1 MKFNKTSK
9 GANKTVNLAGGKA
22 FKESLELELVSLL
35 LTSFV
40 EDKFYESSSAQLAR
54 LRSLVTSTL
63 DKKFIA
69 KAGIY
74 ARNEFGMRSISH
86 ALVSELAHIVKGEVW
101 FKDAIAKTIRRP
113 DDMTEILSCYINTYG
128 KPIPNSLKKGLAL
141 AFNKF
146 DAYSLGKYRGETHA
160 ISLVDVVNLVH
171 PSPMD
176 KNKDALSKLVKG
188 ELKSEDTWEVEL
200 TKAGQNARD
209 ENEKVEFKASAW
221 KELIQT
227 RKLGIFACLRNLRNI
242 IEQSPDSIDGAISI
256 LTDEILIKKSLILP
270 FRYATAL
277 SQIEQMSG
285 PHIRK
290 VVDAIHKALDIS
302 LSNIPVFEGKTLIV
316 LDESGSMSGKPGE
329 IGSLFAAALYK
340 TNDADLMTFSDKA
353 RYRIFYAGDSIMT
366 IAGKLKDDFASGG
379 TDFNSIFDKASQ
391 KYARIVTLS
400 DMQGWI
406 GGGAP
411 TLAFSNY
418 KKRTKSEPK
427 IFSFDLAGHGTL
439 QFPQQNVYAIAGFSE
454 KVLDLMKALD
464 TDRQALIN
472 KINSVDI

>member
-9 GANKTVNLAGGKA
+9 GVNKTVNLAGGKA
-22 FKESLELELVSLL
+22 FKEFLELELVSLL

-209 ENEKVEFKASAW
+209 ENEKVELKASAW
-221 KELIQT
+221 E
-227 RKLGIFACLRNLRNI
+227 N
-242 IEQSPDSIDGAISI
+242 
-256 LTDEILIKKSLILP
+256 
-270 FRYATAL
+270 
-277 SQIEQMSG
+277 M
-285 PHIRK
+285 
-290 VVDAIHKALDIS
+290 
-302 LSNIPVFEGKTLIV
+302 
-316 LDESGSMSGKPGE
+316 
-329 IGSLFAAALYK
+329 
-340 TNDADLMTFSDKA
+340 
-353 RYRIFYAGDSIMT
+353 
-366 IAGKLKDDFASGG
+366 
-379 TDFNSIFDKASQ
+379 
-391 KYARIVTLS
+391 
-400 DMQGWI
+400 
-406 GGGAP
+406 
-411 TLAFSNY
+411 
-418 KKRTKSEPK
+418 
-427 IFSFDLAGHGTL
+427 
-439 QFPQQNVYAIAGFSE
+439 
-454 KVLDLMKALD
+454 
-464 TDRQALIN
+464 
-472 KINSVDI
+472 VDIWVVLTPAEDEALRLRCNL